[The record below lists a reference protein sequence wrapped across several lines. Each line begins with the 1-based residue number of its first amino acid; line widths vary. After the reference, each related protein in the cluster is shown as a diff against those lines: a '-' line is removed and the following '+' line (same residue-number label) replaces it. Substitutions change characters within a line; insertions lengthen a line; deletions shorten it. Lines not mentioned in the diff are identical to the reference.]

1 MPRFAFGKRKSTASS
16 DNDLAPPSFRVLDR
30 SEVVA
35 EANGKSFHGGAN
47 LSAKRQTLPRAT
59 VSDISLVED
68 NIFAEYKPNYRGSGS
83 SNTTKTNSTDNSSH
97 HSNAS
102 TAPSSADLSAQ
113 EDWRLAK
120 KRDSN
125 TPNHSSKPSSSSFLK
140 SAGRSWSFGGPKKQ
154 LPSVPAGEEDTP
166 ITPPVPVQYRG
177 GRARATTTSTDATV
191 TPPQLDQ
198 DIGFDL
204 GSSFGKMFSGFDK
217 RSSAMALK
225 DESGRQA
232 LQPAPATAAR
242 LNNAPSPIHVDRKTN
257 IDAPP
262 HSWASHHS
270 RGLSQHSNDHLLA
283 SPTEENSPPPAPREP
298 PPPVPRH
305 GETRPQGPIQSNSDN
320 ILKRT
325 SAMFSGRR
333 KSDGKA
339 LDTAAEEEDDLD
351 TAFMAVSRYMSDVNS
366 RSPTPT
372 EVLGGGYKR
381 NEESSGPGYK
391 VVTSDVRT
399 SKFGSPDDDNL
410 FDTVPLNTE
419 KFNTPRQ
426 PPPGQNGSQTTHK
439 VMTTSEFEKY
449 RKHKEV
455 ENRRAEVERAREQ
468 TTSDDDD
475 EDEINYD
482 EDEDEIE
489 KSKQVAKQRKKQ
501 EAHMSVYRQQ
511 MMKVTGASQ
520 DAPPQRPSMQISF
533 SSPNLSVPESS
544 KRLSSDISEDDE
556 EVPLAILAAHGFPN
570 KNRPPTRLTNM
581 MSNPNL
587 RQAAQPSYQR
597 PGSAIGQSTGGPL
610 PPFARGLPQDPY
622 GLVNAPPRESF
633 ALGGGVPAGQPSPLP
648 PGGLVGVIASEE
660 RSRALRRGSPQVSQM
675 DFQQGMSGMGPGSFD
690 PINGIPP
697 QMMYPPSM
705 PMVSPGEQ
713 AQIQLNQQMAQFMQ
727 MQMQF
732 MQMMASNN
740 NPGNGPPRSA
750 GHVGSNS
757 MSSAQGMGGM
767 GMGMGMPMGMGMDAD
782 PGVRSNSF
790 LQPPSLDP
798 RGEMHGR
805 TMSMVQPSSASWLQ
819 PPQPGYAGSIRAQ
832 GNGYA
837 PSIAPSERSNVGL
850 PGRYRPVSHVPTASV
865 PTPDHNRT
873 STMSGAQRPYSEA
886 QTLRPVER
894 SPGKKSSMTSSST
907 RNVEPD
913 EDDEEGWAAMKAKR
927 DQRKSTWRIRKTLA
941 TGELDIGSLIT

>member
-16 DNDLAPPSFRVLDR
+16 DNDLTTTPSFRVLDR
-30 SEVVA
+30 SEVVT

-47 LSAKRQTLPRAT
+47 LSAKRQTFPRTT
-59 VSDISLVED
+59 VSDISLED
-68 NIFAEYKPNYRGSGS
+68 NIFAEYKPNHRGSGS

-102 TAPSSADLSAQ
+102 TAPSSADLNAQ
-113 EDWRLAK
+113 EDWRLAN
-120 KRDSN
+120 KRDAN
-125 TPNHSSKPSSSSFLK
+125 TQHHTSKSSSSSFLK

-154 LPSVPAGEEDTP
+154 LPSVPAGDEDIP
-166 ITPPVPVQYRG
+166 ITPPIPVQYKS

-225 DESGRQA
+225 DESGI
-232 LQPAPATAAR
+232 QPAPAPAAR
-242 LNNAPSPIHVDRKTN
+242 LSYAPSPIQIDRTAN
-257 IDAPP
+257 VDAPP
-262 HSWASHHS
+262 HSWTSHHS

-283 SPTEENSPPPAPREP
+283 SPTEEHSPPPAPREP

-305 GETRPQGPIQSNSDN
+305 GENRPQASSQSSSDN

-333 KSDGKA
+333 KSVSTA

-351 TAFMAVSRYMSDVNS
+351 TALMAVSRYMSDVNS

-372 EVLGGGYKR
+372 EVLGGRYRK
-381 NEESSGPGYK
+381 NEEASGPGYK
-391 VVTSDVRT
+391 VVTS
-399 SKFGSPDDDNL
+399 PDEDNM
-410 FDTVPLNTE
+410 FDNVPLNTE
-419 KFNTPRQ
+419 KFNAPRQ
-426 PPPGQNGSQTTHK
+426 PPQHQNESQPTHK

-455 ENRRAEVERAREQ
+455 ENRRAE
-468 TTSDDDD
+468 
-475 EDEINYD
+475 
-482 EDEDEIE
+482 
-489 KSKQVAKQRKKQ
+489 SKQVAKQRKKQ

-520 DAPPQRPSMQISF
+520 DVPPQRPSMQISF
-533 SSPNLSVPESS
+533 STPNLSVPESS
-544 KRLSSDISEDDE
+544 KRHSSDLSEDDE
-556 EVPLAILAAHGFPN
+556 EVPLAILAAHGFPG

-597 PGSAIGQSTGGPL
+597 PGSAIGQNVGGSL

-622 GLVNAPPRESF
+622 GLVNAPTRESF
-633 ALGGGVPAGQPSPLP
+633 ALGGGVPAGHPSPLP

-660 RSRALRRGSPQVSQM
+660 RSRAMRRGSPQVAHM
-675 DFQQGMSGMGPGSFD
+675 DFQ
-690 PINGIPP
+690 
-697 QMMYPPSM
+697 
-705 PMVSPGEQ
+705 
-713 AQIQLNQQMAQFMQ
+713 
-727 MQMQF
+727 
-732 MQMMASNN
+732 
-740 NPGNGPPRSA
+740 
-750 GHVGSNS
+750 
-757 MSSAQGMGGM
+757 QGMGGM
-767 GMGMGMPMGMGMDAD
+767 GMPMGMEAD
-782 PGVRSNSF
+782 PGARSNSF

-798 RGEMHGR
+798 RGDMHGR

-837 PSIAPSERSNVGL
+837 SSIAPSERSNVGL
-850 PGRYRPVSHVPTASV
+850 PGRYRPVSHVPMASGT
-865 PTPDHNRT
+865 TPDHNRT
-873 STMSGAQRPYSEA
+873 STMTGAQRPYSEA
-886 QTLRPVER
+886 QTLRPVDR
-894 SPGKKSSMTSSST
+894 SPGKKSSMTSSSA

-913 EDDEEGWAAMKAKR
+913 DDDEEGWAAMKAKR
-927 DQRKSTWRIRKTLA
+927 DQRKSAWRMRKTLA
-941 TGELDIGSLIT
+941 PGELDISSLIT